1 MRQRMLQKDEQRMFP
16 RDCTHIVVAP
26 MKDQAN
32 KIIAKFGVRFPI
44 ELSALSRTRS
54 HDSYIGSMPKL
65 FEWTR
70 KGLLLQKKSF
80 WFHVVALAHSQLPC
94 QCKTEL
100 PEADNLMC
108 KR

>member
-70 KGLLLQKKSF
+70 KGLLLQKKASGSTWLPLLTLSCPANAKPSF
-80 WFHVVALAHSQLPC
+80 QK
-94 QCKTEL
+94 QII
-100 PEADNLMC
+100 
-108 KR
+108 

>member
-44 ELSALSRTRS
+44 KLSALSRTRS

-70 KGLLLQKKSF
+70 KGLLLQKKRLVPRGCPCSLSA
-80 WFHVVALAHSQLPC
+80 ALPMQNRAS
-94 QCKTEL
+94 
-100 PEADNLMC
+100 
-108 KR
+108 RSR

>member
-65 FEWTR
+65 FEW
-70 KGLLLQKKSF
+70 KGSAPPKELLVPHGCPCSLSA
-80 WFHVVALAHSQLPC
+80 ALPMQNRAS
-94 QCKTEL
+94 
-100 PEADNLMC
+100 
-108 KR
+108 RSR